1 MTDFRTR
8 RVIPL
13 IVTALLNMGPAAA
26 YAAGGEISP
35 ALWALPRTG
44 RIILAQPAVHQAVE
58 HYLQHPDMHIII
70 HRAAGD
76 ESTAK
81 AEELRSWLISL
92 AVEASRLSV
101 IGDLAANQPL
111 SIQTQKK

>member
-1 MTDFRTR
+1 MTVFRR
-8 RVIPL
+8 RRGIPL
-13 IVTALLNMGPAAA
+13 IVTAMLSMGPAAA
-26 YAAGGEISP
+26 HAEGTGIPP

-44 RIILAQPAVHQAVE
+44 RIMLAQPAVRQAVDG
-58 HYLQHPDMHIII
+58 YLQHPNIYLII

-92 AVEASRLSV
+92 AVEPSRLSV

-111 SIQTQKK
+111 RIEIQKK